1 MLLGMYPTHVLKNVN
16 VFLFINLKYIGKIK
30 VDDSINLNLLGKIW
44 ETLQTIKHSFVHN
57 HTTFGSLCINVSYKM
72 YFWHFILHG
81 RLSIHIWR
89 QQFVDSFFFT
99 VGVSRSKSIIR
110 ILVAD
115 VFVFLASF
123 AFFVLGEMPLRNR
136 MGAWGAP
143 VPFATGSIPPPVL
156 SMTYVNS
163 GPSPQP
169 EITFFVTANNKR

>member
-1 MLLGMYPTHVLKNVN
+1 MFHTR
-16 VFLFINLKYIGKIK
+16 YI
-30 VDDSINLNLLGKIW
+30 
-44 ETLQTIKHSFVHN
+44 
-57 HTTFGSLCINVSYKM
+57 
-72 YFWHFILHG
+72 WHFILHG
-81 RLSIHIWR
+81 RLSIHIWQ
-89 QQFVDSFFFT
+89 QQFVDSFFFTVGVSRSKSIIRILVANVFVFLASFAFFVLGEINHSQSIIHIWRQQFAGSFFLT

-143 VPFATGSIPPPVL
+143 VPFAKGSIPPPVL

-169 EITFFVTANNKR
+169 EITFFVTANNKG